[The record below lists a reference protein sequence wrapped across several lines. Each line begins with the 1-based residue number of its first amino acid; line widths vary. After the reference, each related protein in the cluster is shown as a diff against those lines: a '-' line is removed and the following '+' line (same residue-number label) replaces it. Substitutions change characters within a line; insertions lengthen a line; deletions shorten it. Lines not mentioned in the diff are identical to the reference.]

1 MMLRCPIHQAH
12 RKMMAHVGAVYA
24 TSNDNAEFETG
35 NEEAQMHVLLG
46 ARAGAKEAEDVI
58 DVQVKRFLVKAW
70 KARRYV
76 GRVVNRKFDRMDVMW
91 SKDWD
96 RRWPDHTSEAE
107 ADGNDDSAR
116 TTAQR
121 SSPDRLSKG
130 VAPPGVEQR
139 APRLTRSTLKIA
151 RASAPARGAR
161 RRLFN

>member
-1 MMLRCPIHQAH
+1 M
-12 RKMMAHVGAVYA
+12 YA
-24 TSNDNAEFETG
+24 TFNDDAEFG
-35 NEEAQMHVLLG
+35 ASAEESQVRVLLG
-46 ARAGAKEAEDVI
+46 ARAGDKAGEDVI
-58 DVQVKRFLVKAW
+58 DVEVKRFLVKAW
-70 KARRYV
+70 KARRDV
-76 GRVVNRKFDRMDVMW
+76 SRVVNRKFDRMDVVW

-96 RRWPDHTSEAE
+96 RRSPDHTSEAE

-139 APRLTRSTLKIA
+139 APRLTRSTVEIA

-161 RRLFN
+161 RRLFD